1 MAEEDGAD
9 VKQLA
14 KEQSREVEELEESYV
29 GKKSQLES
37 LNFGALISESEYRNL
52 PEEYDELIEVGM
64 GASAVKELLDKI
76 ELPSLLLN

>member
-37 LNFGALISESEYRNL
+37 LNYGALISESEYRNL

-64 GASAVKELLDKI
+64 GASAVKELWTRLSCQ
-76 ELPSLLLN
+76 SLLLN

>member
-14 KEQSREVEELEESYV
+14 KSRAVKLRSWKEAYV

-37 LNFGALISESEYRNL
+37 LNKRAL
-52 PEEYDELIEVGM
+52 
-64 GASAVKELLDKI
+64 
-76 ELPSLLLN
+76 

>member
-1 MAEEDGAD
+1 MARKAIKIRYEKMAEEDGAD

-37 LNFGALISESEYRNL
+37 LNFDDFIRNKVGFGIYDINSSISDRS
-52 PEEYDELIEVGM
+52 IVFT
-64 GASAVKELLDKI
+64 I
-76 ELPSLLLN
+76 